1 MIMFNIAEWIANVLI
16 LGLGVF
22 FWVISIALLFFVLN
36 EAVSKVMEYRY
47 DS

>member
-22 FWVISIALLFFVLN
+22 FWVVAIGLAFMIIDGFI
-36 EAVSKVMEYRY
+36 ERMRY
-47 DS
+47 ESS